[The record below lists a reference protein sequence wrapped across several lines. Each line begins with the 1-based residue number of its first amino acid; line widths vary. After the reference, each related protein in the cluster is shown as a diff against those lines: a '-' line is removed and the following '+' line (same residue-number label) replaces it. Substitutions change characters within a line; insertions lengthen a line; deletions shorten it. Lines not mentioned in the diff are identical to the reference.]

1 MGVEALEEAA
11 AEPGV
16 GWAVG
21 RSVLHLCAAREVK
34 SGDRNRDTGS
44 SGARGAQPDGGSQP
58 GCPGAG

>member
-1 MGVEALEEAA
+1 MEAPEEAV

-21 RSVLHLCAAREVK
+21 RSVLHLFAAREVK
-34 SGDRNRDTGS
+34 SGDGNRGTGG
-44 SGARGAQPDGGSQP
+44 SGARGAQLGGGSQP